1 MVQPIAARY
10 TQSTA
15 KTIRYF
21 DAAGQMHTS
30 SAAIASGDVARNQVF
45 VAYED
50 GTCVVANGNTTEW
63 LKATIDGRDCAVPPR
78 AFKAWTRDGQ
88 VRVEIGEDAD
98 GRRTYFCDCPEF
110 TYKDGKLTKK

>member
-1 MVQPIAARY
+1 M
-10 TQSTA
+10 
-15 KTIRYF
+15 
-21 DAAGQMHTS
+21 
-30 SAAIASGDVARNQVF
+30 
-45 VAYED
+45 
-50 GTCVVANGNTTEW
+50 VANGNTSEW
-63 LKATIDGRDCAVPPR
+63 IKTTIDGRDCAVPPR